1 MTSPPKRPIISLKF
15 KTPPVPPAGSV
26 KPAVTAPQPTP
37 RQPSPRQP
45 APSPAP
51 PAAPPPPAPAPKPAR
66 KSGGSISPDLFKVA
80 IKAAGLAIQNVV
92 ADPEWKSEE
101 LFQQYQAAKER
112 ATSTH
117 KHQAKLVSTVATRR
131 HNKDIEQADVESA
144 AMRAAYAA
152 ALVALVDHPE
162 KGGEPEA

>member
-15 KTPPVPPAGSV
+15 KTPPVSPAGSV
-26 KPAVTAPQPTP
+26 KPAAAAPQLTP

-45 APSPAP
+45 SP
-51 PAAPPPPAPAPKPAR
+51 PPPPAAAPAPAPKPKPAR
-66 KSGGSISPDLFKVA
+66 KSGGSISPDLFKAA

-92 ADPEWKSEE
+92 ADPGWKSEE
-101 LFQQYQAAKER
+101 LFHQYQAAKER
-112 ATSTH
+112 ANSTH

-131 HNKDIEQADVESA
+131 HSRDIEQADVESA

-152 ALVALVDHPE
+152 ALVALVDFPD
-162 KGGEPEA
+162 KGEEPEA